1 MASAPR
7 TKEQTLNWLRT
18 ISGELCTTTLK
29 RLEDTLP
36 WYGDMP
42 PGRRSAVGLV
52 AQAGITSFISW
63 FDDPKST
70 PWIAADVFG
79 AAPRELLRSV
89 SLQQT
94 LQLIRVTVE
103 VVEERV
109 KDGSESLREA
119 ILLYS
124 REIAFGAADVYARA
138 AEARGLW
145 DARLEALVV
154 DSILSGEYDDD
165 LPSRIAALG
174 WHGHGEVCVLV
185 GTTPSMLDVDQ
196 LRRSARHM
204 AADVLIGVQGNRL
217 VLVIGRARPAAP
229 GPVTDTATPA
239 TGSVT
244 TAGNGTSPGSASANG
259 STGSAAGSN
268 NGSSYPI
275 GTEPTLSFMDIA
287 MQLEPI
293 FGPGHLVLGHEVPN
307 LVDASKSAKAALAG
321 FAVARSWRN
330 APRPVQADDLL
341 PERALA
347 GDPLARA
354 TLIHRIYRPLQAH
367 STELLTTLWCYLD
380 NGRSLE
386 ATARELF
393 VHPNTVRY
401 RLKRVSEVIGYDA
414 TGAREALILQAALI
428 LGSISDHDGSTRRR

>member
-1 MASAPR
+1 MAAAR
-7 TKEQTLNWLRT
+7 TKQQTLAWLRT
-18 ISGELCTTTLK
+18 LSGELSTATLK
-29 RLEDTLP
+29 RLEETLP
-36 WYGDMP
+36 WYRDMP

-63 FDDPKST
+63 FDDPKSI

-103 VVEERV
+103 VVEQRV
-109 KDGSESLREA
+109 KDDDETLREA

-124 REIAFGAADVYARA
+124 REIAFAAADVYARA

-154 DSILSGEYDDD
+154 DSILTGEYDSE

-174 WHGHGEVCVLV
+174 WNGHGEVSVLV
-185 GTTPSMLDVDQ
+185 GTAPRMLDVDM
-196 LRRSARHM
+196 LRRTARHLD
-204 AADVLIGVQGNRL
+204 ADVLIGVQGSRL
-217 VLVIGRARPAAP
+217 VIVIGRVEPLEEE
-229 GPVTDTATPA
+229 GTAETR
-239 TGSVT
+239 TFLEI
-244 TAGNGTSPGSASANG
+244 AG
-259 STGSAAGSN
+259 
-268 NGSSYPI
+268 
-275 GTEPTLSFMDIA
+275 E
-287 MQLEPI
+287 LEPG
-293 FGPGHLVLGHEVPN
+293 FGPGHLVLGHAVPS
-307 LVDASKSAKAALAG
+307 LLEAARSAKAALAG
-321 FAVARSWRN
+321 FAVARAWRN
-330 APRPVQADDLL
+330 APRPALADDLL
-341 PERALA
+341 PERAFA
-347 GDPLARA
+347 GDPLARS
-354 TLIHRIYRPLQAH
+354 TLVNRIYRPLQDH

-401 RLKRVSEVIGYDA
+401 RLKRISEVIGYDA
-414 TGAREALILQAALI
+414 TGAREALVLQAALVVGAI
-428 LGSISDHDGSTRRR
+428 AGSPKSER

>member
-1 MASAPR
+1 VATKPR
-7 TKEQTLNWLRT
+7 TKAETLAWLRT
-18 ISGELCTTTLK
+18 IAGELSTQTLK
-29 RLEDTLP
+29 RLEDTLS

-42 PGRRSAVGLV
+42 PSRRSAVGLV
-52 AQAGITSFISW
+52 AQAGISSFIAW
-63 FDDPKST
+63 FEDPRST

-79 AAPRELLRSV
+79 AAQRELLRSV

-103 VVEERV
+103 VVEDRL
-109 KDGSESLREA
+109 KDGGEPLREA

-124 REIAFGAADVYARA
+124 REIAFAAADVYARA

-154 DSILSGEYDDD
+154 DSILSGEYDDE

-174 WHGHGEVCVLV
+174 WHGHGEVAVLV
-185 GTTPSMLDVDQ
+185 GTAPKQLDVDHV
-196 LRRSARHM
+196 RRAARHM
-204 AADVLIGVQGNRL
+204 HADVLIGVQGNRL
-217 VLVIGRARPAAP
+217 VLVIGRSDPL
-229 GPVTDTATPA
+229 
-239 TGSVT
+239 GSEPDET
-244 TAGNGTSPGSASANG
+244 IGTSSAL
-259 STGSAAGSN
+259 T
-268 NGSSYPI
+268 
-275 GTEPTLSFMDIA
+275 FMEIA
-287 MQLEPI
+287 TQLEPH

-321 FAVARSWRN
+321 FAVARSWRH

-354 TLIHRIYRPLQAH
+354 TLVHRIYRPLQAH
-367 STELLTTLWCYLD
+367 STELLTTLWSYLD

-401 RLKRVSEVIGYDA
+401 RLKRVSDVIGWDA

-428 LGSISDHDGSTRRR
+428 IGSMSDHEQQPRRRQS

>member
-1 MASAPR
+1 MPTTPER
-7 TKEQTLNWLRT
+7 TTSETLAWLRK
-18 ISGELCTTTLK
+18 ISGELATTTLK

-36 WYGDMP
+36 WYRDMP

-52 AQAGITSFISW
+52 AQAGISSFISW
-63 FDDPKST
+63 FDDPRST

-94 LQLIRVTVE
+94 LQLIKITVE

-109 KDGSESLREA
+109 KSSNDGPLKDS

-124 REIAFGAADVYARA
+124 REIAFAAADVYARA

-154 DSILSGEYDDD
+154 DSILTGEYDDE

-174 WHGHGEVCVLV
+174 WHGHGEVSVLV
-185 GTTPSMLDVDQ
+185 GTAPKLLDVDQ
-196 LRRSARHM
+196 LRRTARHM
-204 AADVLIGVQGNRL
+204 SADVLIGVQGSRL
-217 VLVIGRARPAAP
+217 VLVIGRAWPS
-229 GPVTDTATPA
+229 DSTPEDA
-239 TGSVT
+239 
-244 TAGNGTSPGSASANG
+244 
-259 STGSAAGSN
+259 
-268 NGSSYPI
+268 I
-275 GTEPTLSFMDIA
+275 GTAPTVSFMDIA
-287 MQLEPI
+287 QQLEPG
-293 FGPGHLVLGHEVPN
+293 FGSGHLVLGHEVPS

-321 FAVARSWRN
+321 FAVAKAWRN
-330 APRPVQADDLL
+330 CPRPVHADDLL
-341 PERALA
+341 PERAFA
-347 GDPLARA
+347 GDGLARA
-354 TLIHRIYRPLQAH
+354 TLINRVYRPLQSY

-401 RLKRVSEVIGYDA
+401 RLKRVSDVIGWDA

-428 LGSISDHDGSTRRR
+428 VGSINEPDGPRRA

>member
-1 MASAPR
+1 MATPR
-7 TKEQTLNWLRT
+7 TKEQTLAWLKT
-18 ISGELCTTTLK
+18 VSGELATATLK
-29 RLEDTLP
+29 KLEDTLP

-42 PGRRSAVGLV
+42 PGRRSAVGMV
-52 AQAGITSFISW
+52 AQNGITSFIHW
-63 FDDPKST
+63 YDDPTST

-89 SLQQT
+89 SLTQT
-94 LQLIRVTVE
+94 LQLIKVTVE

-109 KDGSESLREA
+109 KGRDESLREA

-124 REIAFGAADVYARA
+124 REIAFAAADVYARA

-154 DSILSGEYDDD
+154 DSILSGEYDDE

-174 WHGHGEVCVLV
+174 WHGHGEVSVLV
-185 GTTPSMLDVDQ
+185 GTAPKMLDVDM
-196 LRRSARHM
+196 LRRTARHLK
-204 AADVLIGVQGNRL
+204 ADVLIGVQGSRL
-217 VLVIGRARPAAP
+217 VLVIGRATP
-229 GPVTDTATPA
+229 TALETE
-239 TGSVT
+239 GEDED
-244 TAGNGTSPGSASANG
+244 GNALIPF
-259 STGSAAGSN
+259 
-268 NGSSYPI
+268 I
-275 GTEPTLSFMDIA
+275 DIA
-287 MQLEPI
+287 KALEPG
-293 FGPGHLVLGHEVPN
+293 FGDGYLILGHEVPS
-307 LVDASKSAKAALAG
+307 LVEASRSAKAALAG

-330 APRPVQADDLL
+330 APRPALADDLL

-347 GDPLARA
+347 GDPLARS
-354 TLIHRIYRPLQAH
+354 TLINRIYKPLQAH

-401 RLKRVSEVIGYDA
+401 RLKRVSEVIGWDA
-414 TGAREALILQAALI
+414 TGARESLILQAALI
-428 LGSISDHDGSTRRR
+428 VGSIAETEHLPRRRAGA

>member
-1 MASAPR
+1 MTPK
-7 TKEQTLNWLRT
+7 TKEQTLAWLRT
-18 ISGELCTTTLK
+18 ISGELATATLK

-42 PGRRSAVGLV
+42 PGRRSAVGMV

-63 FDDPKST
+63 FEDPKAT

-89 SLQQT
+89 SLTQT
-94 LQLIRVTVE
+94 LQLIRITVE
-103 VVEERV
+103 IVEQRV
-109 KDGSESLREA
+109 KDGDDVLREA

-124 REIAFGAADVYARA
+124 REIAFAAADVYARA

-154 DSILSGEYDDD
+154 DSILSGEYDNE

-174 WHGHGEVCVLV
+174 WNGHGEVCVLV
-185 GTTPSMLDVDQ
+185 GTTPRQLDVDQ
-196 LRRSARHM
+196 LRRTSRHLD
-204 AADVLIGVQGNRL
+204 ADVLIGVQGNRL
-217 VLVIGRARPAAP
+217 VLVIGRAEPAPIEGEDDSKAP
-229 GPVTDTATPA
+229 LPF
-239 TGSVT
+239 
-244 TAGNGTSPGSASANG
+244 
-259 STGSAAGSN
+259 
-268 NGSSYPI
+268 I
-275 GTEPTLSFMDIA
+275 DIA
-287 MQLEPI
+287 TQLEPG
-293 FGPGHLVLGHEVPN
+293 FGPGHLVLGHEVST

-330 APRPVQADDLL
+330 APRPVLADDLL
-341 PERALA
+341 PERAFA

-354 TLIHRIYRPLQAH
+354 TLINRIYKPLQAH
-367 STELLTTLWCYLD
+367 STELLGTLWCYLD

-401 RLKRVSEVIGYDA
+401 RLKRISEVIGWDA
-414 TGAREALILQAALI
+414 TGSREALILQSALI
-428 LGSISDHDGSTRRR
+428 IGSISEPDATRRR

>member
-1 MASAPR
+1 VETGE
-7 TKEQTLNWLRT
+7 TKAETLAWLRSL
-18 ISGELCTTTLK
+18 SGELASATLQ

-52 AQAGITSFISW
+52 AQAGITSFIHW
-63 FDDPKST
+63 YDDPDST

-103 VVEERV
+103 VVEDRV
-109 KDGSESLREA
+109 RDRHRTVRDA

-124 REIAFGAADVYARA
+124 REIAFAAADVYARA

-154 DSILSGEYDDD
+154 DSILSGEYDDE

-174 WHGHGEVCVLV
+174 WHGHGEVSVLV
-185 GTTPSMLDVDQ
+185 GTAPAVLDVDQ
-196 LRRSARHM
+196 LRRTARHLD
-204 AADVLIGVQGNRL
+204 ADVLIGVQGSRL
-217 VLVIGRARPAAP
+217 VLVIGRASPAVVDPDAAAP
-229 GPVTDTATPA
+229 EAAPVAFLEIAT
-239 TGSVT
+239 
-244 TAGNGTSPGSASANG
+244 
-259 STGSAAGSN
+259 
-268 NGSSYPI
+268 
-275 GTEPTLSFMDIA
+275 
-287 MQLEPI
+287 QLEPG
-293 FGPGHLVLGHEVPN
+293 FGPGHLVLGHEVPS
-307 LVDASKSAKAALAG
+307 LVEASRSARAALAG

-330 APRPVQADDLL
+330 APRPTLADDLL

-347 GDPLARA
+347 GDPLARS
-354 TLIHRIYRPLQAH
+354 TLINRIYKPLQAH
-367 STELLTTLWCYLD
+367 STELLATLWCYLD
-380 NGRSLE
+380 TGRSLE

-401 RLKRVSEVIGYDA
+401 RLKRVSDVIGWDA

-428 LGSISDHDGSTRRR
+428 IGSIAEAGTTVPKQQGSGRARPKRQAAR

>member
-1 MASAPR
+1 MATRPKTR
-7 TKEQTLNWLRT
+7 EETLAWLRT
-18 ISGELCTTTLK
+18 ISGELSTTTLK
-29 RLEDTLP
+29 RLEETLP

-63 FDDPKST
+63 YDDPAST

-94 LQLIRVTVE
+94 LQLIRVVVE

-109 KDGSESLREA
+109 KDRGEGLHEA

-154 DSILSGEYDDD
+154 DSILAGEYDDE

-174 WHGHGEVCVLV
+174 WHGHGEVAVLV
-185 GTTPSMLDVDQ
+185 GTTPRMLDVDQ
-196 LRRSARHM
+196 LRRAARHM

-217 VLVIGRARPAAP
+217 VLVIGRSQP
-229 GPVTDTATPA
+229 
-239 TGSVT
+239 
-244 TAGNGTSPGSASANG
+244 SPGANPE
-259 STGSAAGSN
+259 SED
-268 NGSSYPI
+268 
-275 GTEPTLSFMDIA
+275 EPAPAEDVISFLDMA
-287 MQLEPI
+287 VQLEPH
-293 FGPGHLVLGHEVPN
+293 FGQGHLVLGHEVPN

-321 FAVARSWRN
+321 FAVAHSWRH

-401 RLKRVSEVIGYDA
+401 RLKRVSEVIGWDA

-428 LGSISDHDGSTRRR
+428 IGSISDHDGLRRRR

>member
-1 MASAPR
+1 MATKPR
-7 TKEQTLNWLRT
+7 TKAETLAWLRT
-18 ISGELCTTTLK
+18 IAGELSSQTLK

-42 PGRRSAVGLV
+42 PSRRSAVGLV
-52 AQAGITSFISW
+52 AQAGISSFIAW
-63 FDDPKST
+63 FEDPRST

-103 VVEERV
+103 VVEDRV
-109 KDGSESLREA
+109 KDGGEPLREA

-124 REIAFGAADVYARA
+124 REIAFAAADVYARA

-154 DSILSGEYDDD
+154 DSILSGEYDDE

-174 WHGHGEVCVLV
+174 WHGHGEVAVLV
-185 GTTPSMLDVDQ
+185 GTAPKQLDVDHV
-196 LRRSARHM
+196 RRAARHM
-204 AADVLIGVQGNRL
+204 QADVLIGVQGNRL
-217 VLVIGRARPAAP
+217 VLVIGRSDPQN
-229 GPVTDTATPA
+229 GETDETI
-239 TGSVT
+239 
-244 TAGNGTSPGSASANG
+244 GTASAL
-259 STGSAAGSN
+259 T
-268 NGSSYPI
+268 
-275 GTEPTLSFMDIA
+275 FMEIA
-287 MQLEPI
+287 TQLEPH
-293 FGPGHLVLGHEVPN
+293 FGQGHLVLGHEVPN

-321 FAVARSWRN
+321 FAVARSWRH
-330 APRPVQADDLL
+330 APRPVHADDLL

-354 TLIHRIYRPLQAH
+354 TLVHRIYRPLQAH
-367 STELLTTLWCYLD
+367 STELLTTLWSYLD

-401 RLKRVSEVIGYDA
+401 RLKRVSDVIGWDA

-428 LGSISDHDGSTRRR
+428 IGSMSDHEHQPRRRPS

>member
-1 MASAPR
+1 MAAAR
-7 TKEQTLNWLRT
+7 TKQQTLAWLRT
-18 ISGELCTTTLK
+18 LSGELSTATLK

-36 WYGDMP
+36 WYRDMP

-63 FDDPKST
+63 FEDPKSI

-103 VVEERV
+103 VVEQRV
-109 KDGSESLREA
+109 KDDDESLREA

-124 REIAFGAADVYARA
+124 REIAFAAADVYARA

-154 DSILSGEYDDD
+154 DSILTGEYDSE

-174 WHGHGEVCVLV
+174 WNGHGEVAVLV
-185 GTTPSMLDVDQ
+185 GTAPRMLDVDM
-196 LRRSARHM
+196 LRRTARHLE
-204 AADVLIGVQGNRL
+204 ADVLIGVQGSRL
-217 VLVIGRARPAAP
+217 VIVIGRVEVAEGETPTEQRPFLEIAA
-229 GPVTDTATPA
+229 
-239 TGSVT
+239 
-244 TAGNGTSPGSASANG
+244 
-259 STGSAAGSN
+259 
-268 NGSSYPI
+268 
-275 GTEPTLSFMDIA
+275 E
-287 MQLEPI
+287 LEPG
-293 FGPGHLVLGHEVPN
+293 FGPGHLVLGHTVPS
-307 LVDASKSAKAALAG
+307 LLEAARSAKGALAG
-321 FAVARSWRN
+321 FAVARAWRN
-330 APRPVQADDLL
+330 APRPTLADDLL
-341 PERALA
+341 PERAFA
-347 GDPLARA
+347 GDPLARS
-354 TLIHRIYRPLQAH
+354 TLINRIYRPLQDH

-401 RLKRVSEVIGYDA
+401 RLKRISEVIGWDA

-428 LGSISDHDGSTRRR
+428 VGAIASNPKSSS

>member
-1 MASAPR
+1 MPTTPER
-7 TKEQTLNWLRT
+7 TKAETLAWLRK
-18 ISGELCTTTLK
+18 ISGELATTTLK

-36 WYGDMP
+36 WYRDMP

-52 AQAGITSFISW
+52 AQAGISSFISW
-63 FDDPKST
+63 FDDPRST

-94 LQLIRVTVE
+94 LQLIKITVE

-109 KDGSESLREA
+109 TTGGNESLKEA

-124 REIAFGAADVYARA
+124 REIAFAAADVYARA

-154 DSILSGEYDDD
+154 DSILTGEYDDE

-174 WHGHGEVCVLV
+174 WHGHGEVSVLV
-185 GTTPSMLDVDQ
+185 GTAPKMLDVDQ
-196 LRRSARHM
+196 LRRTARHM
-204 AADVLIGVQGNRL
+204 SADVLIGVQGSRL
-217 VLVIGRARPAAP
+217 VLVIGRAWP
-229 GPVTDTATPA
+229 
-239 TGSVT
+239 
-244 TAGNGTSPGSASANG
+244 
-259 STGSAAGSN
+259 SN
-268 NGSSYPI
+268 NAPEEAI
-275 GTEPTLSFMDIA
+275 GTAPVVSFMEIA
-287 MQLEPI
+287 QQLEPG
-293 FGPGHLVLGHEVPN
+293 FGSGHLVLGHEVPS

-321 FAVARSWRN
+321 FAVAKAWRN
-330 APRPVQADDLL
+330 CPRPVHADDLL

-347 GDPLARA
+347 GDGLARA
-354 TLIHRIYRPLQAH
+354 TLISRIYRPLQAY
-367 STELLTTLWCYLD
+367 SAELLTTLWCYLD

-401 RLKRVSEVIGYDA
+401 RLKRVSEVIGWDA

-428 LGSISDHDGSTRRR
+428 VGSINEPDQPRRG

>member
-1 MASAPR
+1 MATKPR
-7 TKEQTLNWLRT
+7 TKTETLAWLRT
-18 ISGELCTTTLK
+18 IAGELSTQTLK

-42 PGRRSAVGLV
+42 PSRRSAVGLV
-52 AQAGITSFISW
+52 AQAGISSFIAW
-63 FDDPKST
+63 YDDPGST

-94 LQLIRVTVE
+94 LQLIRVVVE

-109 KDGSESLREA
+109 KNGGEELREA

-124 REIAFGAADVYARA
+124 REIAFAAADVYARA

-154 DSILSGEYDDD
+154 DSILSGEYDDE

-174 WHGHGEVCVLV
+174 WHGHGEVAVLV
-185 GTTPSMLDVDQ
+185 GTAPKQLDVDQ
-196 LRRSARHM
+196 VRRAARHM
-204 AADVLIGVQGNRL
+204 QADVLIGVQGNRL
-217 VLVIGRARPAAP
+217 VLVIGRSDPLDRDAEE
-229 GPVTDTATPA
+229 A
-239 TGSVT
+239 TG
-244 TAGNGTSPGSASANG
+244 TAPA
-259 STGSAAGSN
+259 
-268 NGSSYPI
+268 
-275 GTEPTLSFMDIA
+275 LSFIEIA
-287 MQLEPI
+287 TQLEPH
-293 FGPGHLVLGHEVPN
+293 FGSGHLVLGHEVPN

-321 FAVARSWRN
+321 FAVANSWRH
-330 APRPVQADDLL
+330 APRPVHADDLL

-354 TLIHRIYRPLQAH
+354 TLVHRIYRPLQAH
-367 STELLTTLWCYLD
+367 STELLTTLWSYLD

-401 RLKRVSEVIGYDA
+401 RLKRVSDVIGWDA
-414 TGAREALILQAALI
+414 TGAREALILQSALI
-428 LGSISDHDGSTRRR
+428 IGSMSDHEHQPRRRPN

>member
-1 MASAPR
+1 MTPAKS
-7 TKEQTLNWLRT
+7 KEQTLSWLRA
-18 ISGELCTTTLK
+18 ISGELATATLK
-29 RLEDTLP
+29 RLDETLP

-63 FDDPKST
+63 YDDPSTT

-79 AAPRELLRSV
+79 VAPRELLRSV

-94 LQLIRVTVE
+94 LQLIRVVVE

-109 KDGSESLREA
+109 NDSPYELREA
-119 ILLYS
+119 VLLYS
-124 REIAFGAADVYARA
+124 REIAFSAADVYARA

-154 DSILSGEYDDD
+154 DSILSGEYDNE

-174 WHGHGEVCVLV
+174 WNGHGEVSVLV
-185 GTTPSMLDVDQ
+185 GTAPRMLDVDQ
-196 LRRSARHM
+196 LRRTARHLD
-204 AADVLIGVQGNRL
+204 ADLLIGVQGNRL
-217 VLVIGRARPAAP
+217 VVVIGRAQPASEERDDSQLVAF
-229 GPVTDTATPA
+229 
-239 TGSVT
+239 
-244 TAGNGTSPGSASANG
+244 
-259 STGSAAGSN
+259 
-268 NGSSYPI
+268 I
-275 GTEPTLSFMDIA
+275 DIA
-287 MQLEPI
+287 RQLEPS
-293 FGPGHLVLGHEVPN
+293 FGEGHLVLGPEVDG

-321 FAVARSWRN
+321 FAVARAWRN
-330 APRPVQADDLL
+330 AQRPTHADDLL

-347 GDPLARA
+347 GDPIARSA
-354 TLIHRIYRPLQAH
+354 LVGRIYRPLKNH

-401 RLKRVSEVIGYDA
+401 RLKRISEVIGWDA
-414 TGAREALILQAALI
+414 TGSREALILQTALV
-428 LGSISDHDGSTRRR
+428 LGSIAEPDGPRAEPGKRGAQRGPSGRA

>member
-1 MASAPR
+1 MSTTRAPGGAEQPGPARKQR
-7 TKEQTLNWLRT
+7 TLAWLRT
-18 ISGELCTTTLK
+18 VSGELSTRTIT
-29 RLEDTLP
+29 RLEETLP

-63 FDDPKST
+63 FDDPRST

-89 SLQQT
+89 SLTQT

-109 KDGSESLREA
+109 KDGDDSLREA

-124 REIAFGAADVYARA
+124 REIAFAAADVYARA

-154 DSILSGEYDDD
+154 DSILSGEYDDE

-174 WHGHGEVCVLV
+174 WHGHGEVSVLV
-185 GTTPSMLDVDQ
+185 GNTPRVLDVDV
-196 LRRSARHM
+196 LRRTARHLE
-204 AADVLIGVQGNRL
+204 ADVLIGVQGSRL
-217 VLVIGRARPAAP
+217 VLVIGRSEVDDEEAEGSEARQR
-229 GPVTDTATPA
+229 
-239 TGSVT
+239 
-244 TAGNGTSPGSASANG
+244 
-259 STGSAAGSN
+259 
-268 NGSSYPI
+268 
-275 GTEPTLSFMDIA
+275 PTFGDIA
-287 MQLEPI
+287 HALEPG
-293 FGPGHLVLGHEVPN
+293 FGEGHLVLGHAVPS

-330 APRPVQADDLL
+330 APRPALADDLL

-347 GDPLARA
+347 GDPLARS
-354 TLIHRIYRPLQAH
+354 TLVTKVYRPLKAH
-367 STELLTTLWCYLD
+367 STELLLTLWCYLD

-401 RLKRVSEVIGYDA
+401 RLKRVSEVIGWDA
-414 TGAREALILQAALI
+414 TGAREALILQSALI
-428 LGSISDHDGSTRRR
+428 LGSIADPESHTSRRR

>member
-217 VLVIGRARPAAP
+217 VLVIGRARPASPEPTA
-229 GPVTDTATPA
+229 DAATPA
-239 TGSVT
+239 TGTATGTLATAAAAGSGAAA
-244 TAGNGTSPGSASANG
+244 AGNGHGT
-259 STGSAAGSN
+259 
-268 NGSSYPI
+268 

-287 MQLEPI
+287 VQLEPI

>member
-1 MASAPR
+1 MANR
-7 TKEQTLNWLRT
+7 TKAQTLAWLRT
-18 ISGELCTTTLK
+18 LTGELSTATLK
-29 RLEDTLP
+29 RLDDTLP
-36 WYGDMP
+36 WYRDMP

-52 AQAGITSFISW
+52 AQNGITAFISW
-63 FDDPKST
+63 FDDPKSI

-109 KDGSESLREA
+109 KDSDESLREA

-124 REIAFGAADVYARA
+124 REIAFAAADVYARA

-154 DSILSGEYDDD
+154 DSILTGEYDSE

-174 WHGHGEVCVLV
+174 WNGHGEVSVLV
-185 GTTPSMLDVDQ
+185 GTAPRQLDVDM
-196 LRRSARHM
+196 LRRTARHLD
-204 AADVLIGVQGNRL
+204 ADVLIGVQGSRL
-217 VLVIGRARPAAP
+217 VLVIGRVDPPEDAEVREPMTFLAI
-229 GPVTDTATPA
+229 
-239 TGSVT
+239 
-244 TAGNGTSPGSASANG
+244 AS
-259 STGSAAGSN
+259 
-268 NGSSYPI
+268 
-275 GTEPTLSFMDIA
+275 
-287 MQLEPI
+287 QLEPG
-293 FGPGHLVLGHEVPN
+293 FGPGHLVLGHEVPS
-307 LVDASKSAKAALAG
+307 LVEAARSARAALAG
-321 FAVARSWRN
+321 FAVAKAWRN
-330 APRPVQADDLL
+330 APRPTLADDLL

-347 GDPLARA
+347 GDPLARS
-354 TLIHRIYRPLQAH
+354 TLVNRIYKPLQNH

-401 RLKRVSEVIGYDA
+401 RLKRISEVIGWDA

-428 LGSISDHDGSTRRR
+428 VGSIAENDRKS

>member
-1 MASAPR
+1 MPR
-7 TKEQTLNWLRT
+7 SKSETLAWLRRL
-18 ISGELCTTTLK
+18 SGELATTTLK
-29 RLEDTLP
+29 KLEDTLP
-36 WYGDMP
+36 WYAEMP

-52 AQAGITSFISW
+52 AQAGIASFIAW

-103 VVEERV
+103 VVEARL
-109 KDGSESLREA
+109 KDGGAEDLREG

-124 REIAFGAADVYARA
+124 REIAFAAADVYARA

-154 DSILSGEYDDD
+154 DSILSGEADDE

-174 WHGHGEVCVLV
+174 WHGHGEVAVLV
-185 GTTPSMLDVDQ
+185 GTTPPQLDVDQ
-196 LRRSARHM
+196 LRRTARHM
-204 AADVLIGVQGNRL
+204 AADVLIGVQGGRL
-217 VLVIGRARPAAP
+217 VLVIGRAE
-229 GPVTDTATPA
+229 
-239 TGSVT
+239 
-244 TAGNGTSPGSASANG
+244 TSHGVDDEE
-259 STGSAAGSN
+259 
-268 NGSSYPI
+268 I
-275 GTEPTLSFMDIA
+275 GTAASLSFVEIA
-287 MQLEPI
+287 TQLEPG
-293 FGPGHLVLGHEVPN
+293 FGSGYLVLGHAVPT
-307 LVDASKSAKAALAG
+307 LVEASKSARAALAG
-321 FAVARSWRN
+321 FAVARAWRH

-347 GDPLARA
+347 GDALART
-354 TLIHRIYRPLQAH
+354 TLIERIYRPLQAH
-367 STELLTTLWCYLD
+367 STELVTTLWCYLD

-401 RLKRVSEVIGYDA
+401 RLKRVSDVIGWDA
-414 TGAREALILQAALI
+414 TGAREALILQSALI
-428 LGSISDHDGSTRRR
+428 LGSIAEPDPVKRRR

>member
-1 MASAPR
+1 MAPAPK

-18 ISGELCTTTLK
+18 ISGELSTQTLK
-29 RLEDTLP
+29 RLEDTLS

-63 FDDPKST
+63 FDDPRST

-109 KDGSESLREA
+109 KDGGEALREA

-154 DSILSGEYDDD
+154 DSILSGEYDDE

-185 GTTPSMLDVDQ
+185 GTTPQMLDVDQ
-196 LRRSARHM
+196 LRRAARHM

-217 VLVIGRARPAAP
+217 VLVIGRARPAQADSEDV
-229 GPVTDTATPA
+229 GTA
-239 TGSVT
+239 
-244 TAGNGTSPGSASANG
+244 
-259 STGSAAGSN
+259 AAL
-268 NGSSYPI
+268 
-275 GTEPTLSFMDIA
+275 TFMEIA

-293 FGPGHLVLGHEVPN
+293 FGPAHLVLGHEVPN

-414 TGAREALILQAALI
+414 TGAREALILQSALI
-428 LGSISDHDGSTRRR
+428 IGSISDHDGSTRRR